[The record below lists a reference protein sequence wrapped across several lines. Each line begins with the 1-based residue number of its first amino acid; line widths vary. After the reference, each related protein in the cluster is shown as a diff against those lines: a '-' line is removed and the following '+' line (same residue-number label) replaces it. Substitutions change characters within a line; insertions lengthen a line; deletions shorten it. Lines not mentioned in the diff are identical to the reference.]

1 MGIFV
6 ISESNEGFRFLL
18 KTQGG
23 EILGLCPYVET
34 KEEVDQIVRHVDRLA
49 SKAPIEDKT
58 GRYHVKHEDPKFIVF
73 EDENQMFRYN
83 LLAEDGSCILSSTGY
98 TSFEKCVET
107 IAKVRRTIAGA
118 SRD

>member
-23 EILGLCPYVET
+23 EILGLCPYKET
-34 KEEVDQIVRHVDRLA
+34 KEEIDVLLRLVNRLA
-49 SKAPIEDKT
+49 PVVPIEDKT
-58 GRYHVKHEDPKFIVF
+58 GRYIVKHEDPKYIVF
-73 EDENQMFRYN
+73 EDDNAMFRYN
-83 LLAEDGSCILSSTGY
+83 LLDEKGECILSSTAY
-98 TSFEKCVET
+98 SSFEKCVEA
-107 IAKVRRTIAGA
+107 ISKVRRTIAGA